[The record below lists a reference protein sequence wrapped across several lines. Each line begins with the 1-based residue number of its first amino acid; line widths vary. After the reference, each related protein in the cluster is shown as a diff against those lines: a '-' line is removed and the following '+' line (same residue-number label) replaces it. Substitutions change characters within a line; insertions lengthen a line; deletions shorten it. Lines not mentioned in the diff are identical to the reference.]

1 MPDSVV
7 MGGPIGDRQ
16 VNSIN
21 LHGRVAIVTGGSAG
35 IGLAIANRFLASG
48 AQVAIWGRNAQRL
61 KSAEA
66 SLADNSRVH
75 ATAVDVVDEAAVQ
88 GGIESALARFGR
100 LDILVNNAG
109 VLGPRHPIWEYP
121 AKAWREVL
129 EINLTGAFLCS
140 KAAVPHMRRQK
151 YGRVVNI
158 GSASGKDGNPYV
170 SAYSAAKAGLI
181 ALTKALA
188 KETATDGVLV
198 NCITPSAAETEI
210 FGALTDQRRS
220 ELLARV
226 PMKRFVEVD
235 EIAALVAWLSS
246 EECSFSTGATFDI
259 TGGRTTF

>member
-1 MPDSVV
+1 MPDS
-7 MGGPIGDRQ
+7 MSGGGPIGDRQ
-16 VNSIN
+16 INSIN
-21 LHGRVAIVTGGSAG
+21 LRGRVAIVTGGSAG
-35 IGLAIANRFLASG
+35 IGLAVAKRFLASG
-48 AQVAIWGRNAQRL
+48 AQVAIWGRNAERL

-66 SLADNSRVH
+66 ILADSSRIHTSV
-75 ATAVDVVDEAAVQ
+75 VDVIDEAAIQ
-88 GGIESALARFGR
+88 GGIESVIARFGR

-109 VLGPRHPIWEYP
+109 ILGPRHPVWEYP

-140 KAAVPHMRRQK
+140 KAAAPHMRRQK

-198 NCITPSAAETEI
+198 NCVTPSASETEI
-210 FGALTDQRRS
+210 FGELTDLRRS
-220 ELLARV
+220 ELLSRV
-226 PMKRFVEVD
+226 PMKRFVDVG